1 MLLDISRIKFV
12 IILEIFLRNEIFHT
26 NFQCKKEIK
35 KMLIKTDGFELEIS
49 KGGEIYLGS
58 LKKGQTFLK
67 WSDVDESIKSEL
79 ENIIEKAKNLIL
91 DSENLLLNQCQ

>member
-1 MLLDISRIKFV
+1 
-12 IILEIFLRNEIFHT
+12 
-26 NFQCKKEIK
+26 
-35 KMLIKTDGFELEIS
+35 MLIKTDGFELEIS

-67 WSDVDESIKSEL
+67 WSDVDENIKSEL
-79 ENIIEKAKNLIL
+79 ENIIDKAKNLIL

>member
-1 MLLDISRIKFV
+1 
-12 IILEIFLRNEIFHT
+12 
-26 NFQCKKEIK
+26 
-35 KMLIKTDGFELEIS
+35 MLIKTDGFELEIS

-91 DSENLLLNQCQ
+91 DSETILLNQSH